1 MINLT
6 KKAYEKLI
14 FSHIAVNYYFPS
26 GMTRRNIIMSN
37 NITLKLEQI
46 KKNPLNTYDL
56 IDMDDLKQS
65 IKLYGILTPLT
76 VIGPDVDGMY
86 TLIAGERRYVACSE
100 LRNEDP
106 DFSDELPV
114 FVKGP
119 ADTTELQQKL
129 WIEISNLET
138 RDFDKGEHRAKVM
151 GILKQMLESGEIT
164 ERQVAKEASEHFKVS
179 DRYGRFYRQ
188 VFLSDNKELQD
199 MVTDGTIGIRDASKI
214 LEFTEEEQ
222 KEILDEAKQRTK
234 GKKGDSVRNLI
245 DNHIEAKKE
254 QEKEE
259 NIIETESKPATTSG
273 TLNGGFTSTLE
284 ELDSMDFD
292 LDDYADDSDINT
304 SIDASNRL
312 DAMYANEAR
321 DTEIEYQSKLNSFID
336 WCNMIKDK
344 DDPTPEEWNVI
355 EACKEVAGIFM

>member
-1 MINLT
+1 
-6 KKAYEKLI
+6 
-14 FSHIAVNYYFPS
+14 
-26 GMTRRNIIMSN
+26 MSN

-106 DFSDELPV
+106 DFTDELPV

-199 MVTDGTIGIRDASKI
+199 MVTEGTIGIRDASKI

-234 GKKGDSVRNLI
+234 GKRGDSVRGLI

-259 NIIETESKPATTSG
+259 KIIETESKPTTTSG
-273 TLNGGFTSTLE
+273 TLNGGFSSTLE